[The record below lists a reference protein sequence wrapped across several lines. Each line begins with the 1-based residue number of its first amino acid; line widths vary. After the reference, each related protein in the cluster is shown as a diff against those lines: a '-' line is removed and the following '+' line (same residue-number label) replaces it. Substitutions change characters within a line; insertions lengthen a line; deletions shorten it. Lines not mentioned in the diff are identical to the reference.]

1 MGKEIYYWKNPKGE
15 VDFVIKEGLKV
26 KELIQVCWNIEN
38 EETKKREVK
47 SLLEAMKQLKLKQ
60 GLVITEDH
68 DDEETIDRKK
78 IRYVPLWKWLLKQ

>member
-1 MGKEIYYWKNPKGE
+1 
-15 VDFVIKEGLKV
+15 
-26 KELIQVCWNIEN
+26 
-38 EETKKREVK
+38 
-47 SLLEAMKQLKLKQ
+47 MKQLKLKQ